1 MSSSPLNHPTT
12 PIEWIRKNPLD
23 AALIAVTAGIFLF
36 FYAGINLYG
45 NYREQSVFKWIW
57 AVCGK
62 KEYDYAHGR
71 FIPAIMAFLVFF
83 HWKDIQK
90 AERGSDKMGLLLM
103 IAGIGFYIIAA
114 RTIQARFAAGSIPF
128 IIYGFIA
135 YIWGRQV
142 ARFFIFPLLL
152 TYFAIPLPG
161 LTQATNGLQLIATK
175 AAYHLS
181 SFLGADIVV
190 SGNNIDSATGAWGE
204 NRAFNIAEGCS
215 GIRSLVA
222 LTLIAAVYGHVTQ
235 NKLWKKIAL
244 LACSV
249 PIAIV
254 ANSLRVTTIVL
265 IAESGNPDFAAK
277 TYHDWSGF
285 LFFPLALAG
294 LLIVAIIINKGWR
307 GLLPAPTQ
315 VTRITKGGVAN
326 GK

>member
-1 MSSSPLNHPTT
+1 MSSPSPNTGST
-12 PIEWIRKNPLD
+12 PIEWIRKNPVD
-23 AALIAVTAGIFLF
+23 AALVLLTAGIFLF
-36 FYAGINLYG
+36 FYSYINLYG

-62 KEYDYAHGR
+62 PEYDYAHGR

-103 IAGIGFYIIAA
+103 VAGIIFYIIAA
-114 RTIQARFAAGSIPF
+114 RTIQARIAAGSIPF
-128 IIYGFIA
+128 IAYGFIA
-135 YIWGRQV
+135 WVWGRQV
-142 ARFFIFPLLL
+142 AKFFIFPLILI
-152 TYFAIPLPG
+152 YFAIPLPG

-181 SFLGADIVV
+181 GILGADIVI

-235 NKLWKKIAL
+235 DKLWKKIAL
-244 LACSV
+244 LACSI
-249 PIAIV
+249 PIAII

-265 IAESGNPDFAAK
+265 IAESGHPDFAAK

-294 LLIVAIIINKGWR
+294 LLIVGIIINKGLK
-307 GLLPAPTQ
+307 GLKPAKAQ
-315 VTRITKGGVAN
+315 VTKIHKGEAIEN
-326 GK
+326 